1 MNRANFGNVITNG
14 MQILSVGTTTA
25 SRLLGHAESALNNL
39 TKDERKEY
47 YQMRADQMRDEMA
60 EYKDSK
66 KSIDELIGLPDEN
79 KSSISLQAEQDKPR
93 EIKIGNDV
101 YYSDM
106 IEQAR
111 LGIREQPY
119 DLDTGKV
126 VSKDNVKERIN
137 KLGGNK
143 NANV

>member
-47 YQMRADQMRDEMA
+47 YQMKADQMRDEIA

-66 KSIDELIGLPDEN
+66 KSIDELIGLPNEN

-93 EIKIGNDV
+93 EIKIGNDI